1 MYHYPRGSQPL
12 TIHSR
17 TEFGAVSVT
26 KFRKPMRM
34 RLPHRLFLATLL
46 LLLAP
51 PVTTLLIITPP
62 TRRYRDLHHME
73 LSPDATRIGSRL
85 YVAKHQQRNSK
96 ALVSAESAMHVLEPI
111 ARAMSYGELLAELDS
126 PSRPAVLEQPWTLRY
141 ESFAADDVGPRANEC
156 LCGVARYLPG
166 EPAVR
171 RDTDNALELVL
182 VRTRRLW
189 YLCRNVG
196 SAPSQHQQ
204 RQQRRLSTWTSRP
217 YSFSA
222 ATDPELAL
230 LAVSLALQHHAA
242 STGRTTTT
250 TTSAAAGVLP
260 PVLLDPCCG
269 SGTVLCAARLRGLR
283 AVGCDLNPL
292 AVRGA
297 RANLAFAAQE
307 FGWEVASVPTALEH
321 DCTTPLPT
329 EQAKTVGLVVA
340 SLPWGREQRIPHARY
355 LTDLL
360 CALAASVPHAST
372 FVCLSATPL
381 TEAFTDDA
389 RLRAAFDLVA
399 EAPVHGKPG
408 GPPRCLLSILK
419 PTALAAA
426 AGATGQMASVAAAV
440 VAADHEPTGTAVI
453 TALLSGG
460 GQRGA
465 GTDSA
470 PPAPGELL
478 EFQCRTAAHGRRWVR
493 AHVEELT

>member
-34 RLPHRLFLATLL
+34 RLPPRLFLATLL

-250 TTSAAAGVLP
+250 TSAAAGVPP

-269 SGTVLCAARLRGLR
+269 SGTVLCAARLRGL
-283 AVGCDLNPL
+283 
-292 AVRGA
+292 
-297 RANLAFAAQE
+297 
-307 FGWEVASVPTALEH
+307 
-321 DCTTPLPT
+321 
-329 EQAKTVGLVVA
+329 
-340 SLPWGREQRIPHARY
+340 
-355 LTDLL
+355 
-360 CALAASVPHAST
+360 
-372 FVCLSATPL
+372 
-381 TEAFTDDA
+381 
-389 RLRAAFDLVA
+389 
-399 EAPVHGKPG
+399 
-408 GPPRCLLSILK
+408 
-419 PTALAAA
+419 
-426 AGATGQMASVAAAV
+426 
-440 VAADHEPTGTAVI
+440 
-453 TALLSGG
+453 
-460 GQRGA
+460 
-465 GTDSA
+465 
-470 PPAPGELL
+470 
-478 EFQCRTAAHGRRWVR
+478 
-493 AHVEELT
+493 

>member
-1 MYHYPRGSQPL
+1 MYHSRKRRRIGL
-12 TIHSR
+12 HGIIHAHDRVTGSR
-17 TEFGAVSVT
+17 TLCLL
-26 KFRKPMRM
+26 M
-34 RLPHRLFLATLL
+34 RLRYVAT

-51 PVTTLLIITPP
+51 PVITLLVITPP
-62 TRRYRDLHHME
+62 IRRYRDLHHME

-96 ALVSAESAMHVLEPI
+96 ALGSAESAMHVLEPI

-141 ESFAADDVGPRANEC
+141 ESFAADDVGPRAHEC

-166 EPAVR
+166 EPAAR
-171 RDTDNALELVL
+171 HGDMDNALELVL

-196 SAPSQHQQ
+196 SAASQQQQ
-204 RQQRRLSTWTSRP
+204 RQQRRLSAWTSRP

-242 STGRTTTT
+242 STGRTTT

-307 FGWEVASVPTALEH
+307 FGWEGSSVPTALEH
-321 DCTTPLPT
+321 DCTTPLPSA
-329 EQAKTVGLVVA
+329 QASSVGLVVA
-340 SLPWGREQRIPHARY
+340 SLPWGREQRIPHAHY
-355 LTDLL
+355 LSDLL

>member
-1 MYHYPRGSQPL
+1 
-12 TIHSR
+12 
-17 TEFGAVSVT
+17 
-26 KFRKPMRM
+26 M
-34 RLPHRLFLATLL
+34 RLRYVAT

-51 PVTTLLIITPP
+51 PVITLLVITPP

-85 YVAKHQQRNSK
+85 YVAKHQQSSSK
-96 ALVSAESAMHVLEPI
+96 ALVLAESAMHVLEPI
-111 ARAMSYGELLAELDS
+111 ARASSYGKLLAELDS

-141 ESFAADDVGPRANEC
+141 ESFAADDIGPRAHEC

-166 EPAVR
+166 EPAAR
-171 RDTDNALELVL
+171 CGDTDNALELVL

-196 SAPSQHQQ
+196 SAASQQQQ

-242 STGRTTTT
+242 SNGRTTT

-372 FVCLSATPL
+372 FVCLATESF
-381 TEAFTDDA
+381 TATFTDDA

-399 EAPVHGKPG
+399 QAPVHGKPG
-408 GPPRCLLSILK
+408 GAPRCLLSILK

-426 AGATGQMASVAAAV
+426 AGATGEMAAVAAAG
-440 VAADHEPTGTAVI
+440 VAAAHEPTAVI

-465 GTDSA
+465 DTDSA
-470 PPAPGELL
+470 PPARGELL
-478 EFQCRTAAHGRRWVR
+478 EFQCRTADHGRRWVR
-493 AHVEELT
+493 AHLDEPPR